1 MRELISGAEREARR
15 EELLDSAPLLVY
27 ILLAA
32 HGVSVGRRGG
42 ARARGSVRRT
52 VRVSCEFSLHCTSR
66 YLWYCIACN
75 CAIAQNSSI
84 AFYSAPHSSH
94 TSSKIE
100 RYRNENKQNKHESRE
115 AVTLFIRCSVL
126 RRTANEGAHAEDVP
140 KEQRGGDRTAEARE
154 EDGHAEQRC
163 CNVPWLPPRRARH
176 PALDVCINDTEDVRG
191 EERVKW

>member
-1 MRELISGAEREARR
+1 MSFHCIVPRGTCGIALHAIVQ
-15 EELLDSAPLLVY
+15 LHKT
-27 ILLAA
+27 AA
-32 HGVSVGRRGG
+32 LHSIVH
-42 ARARGSVRRT
+42 RT
-52 VRVSCEFSLHCTSR
+52 RVTPAAKL
-66 YLWYCIACN
+66 
-75 CAIAQNSSI
+75 
-84 AFYSAPHSSH
+84 
-94 TSSKIE
+94 E

-140 KEQRGGDRTAEARE
+140 DEQRGGDRTAEARE

-176 PALDVCINDTEDVRG
+176 PALDVCINDTEDARG